1 MKDSRAIIGAA
12 FSSIP
17 KENRIFARKLG
28 QITERIE
35 QLMAQRGIENQK
47 QLAELLGKRESEI
60 SKWLNTSHN
69 MTLKT
74 LAKIEAALDADV
86 IEVIGSRGFVPMTRS
101 SIHLKVQRKEDHV
114 DLPTADAFTKVKLE
128 RDHPEPQAA

>member
-1 MKDSRAIIGAA
+1 MKNSKAIIGEA
-12 FSSIP
+12 FASIP
-17 KENRIFARKLG
+17 KENRVFARKLG
-28 QITERIE
+28 QITARVE
-35 QLMAQRGIENQK
+35 QLMAERGIKNQK
-47 QLAELLGKRESEI
+47 ELAKLLGKRESEI

-101 SIHLKVQRKEDHV
+101 SIHLQVQRKQDFVE
-114 DLPTADAFTKVKLE
+114 LPSSDAFTKVKLE
-128 RDHPEPQAA
+128 RIRPEPQAA